1 MNNSFLLGK
10 HSNPIKRNMEESQFS
25 LMKSV
30 YNRVIKQ
37 NTYKLDSD
45 ERYSH
50 LYGPSTN
57 LKYQDISSY
66 IERKKAKAIGKE
78 SNNNKVSY
86 SSYDPVGT
94 YHTKRRVISAGT
106 VSPKKKSLNF

>member
-30 YNRVIKQ
+30 YKRVILQ
-37 NTYKLDSD
+37 NNYTVKSD
-45 ERYSH
+45 QRYSN
-50 LYGPSTN
+50 LYGPSMN
-57 LKYQDISSY
+57 IKYQDTSSY

-78 SNNNKVSY
+78 SNNTTVSY
-86 SSYDPVGT
+86 RSYDPVGT
-94 YHTKRRVISAGT
+94 YHTKRRVVSAGT
-106 VSPKKKSLNF
+106 VSPKKKNLNF

>member
-10 HSNPIKRNMEESQFS
+10 HSNPIKQNMEESHFS

-30 YNRVIKQ
+30 YKRVVQQNKYIIK
-37 NTYKLDSD
+37 SD
-45 ERYSH
+45 EKYCN

-57 LKYQDISSY
+57 IKYQDTSSY

-78 SNNNKVSY
+78 SNNTTVSY
-86 SSYDPVGT
+86 RSYDPVGT
-94 YHTKRRVISAGT
+94 YHTKRRVVSAGT

>member
-30 YNRVIKQ
+30 YNRVIQQ
-37 NTYKLDSD
+37 NIYKPES
-45 ERYSH
+45 EQRYSN
-50 LYGPSTN
+50 LYGPSIN
-57 LKYQDISSY
+57 IKYQDTSSY

-78 SNNNKVSY
+78 SNNNIVSY
-86 SSYDPVGT
+86 RSYDSVGT

-106 VSPKKKSLNF
+106 VSPKKKNFNF

>member
-10 HSNPIKRNMEESQFS
+10 HSNPIKQNMEESQFS
-25 LMKSV
+25 LMKTV
-30 YNRVIKQ
+30 YNRVLQQ
-37 NTYKLDSD
+37 NIYKTKST
-45 ERYSH
+45 EKYSN
-50 LYGPSTN
+50 LYGPSIN
-57 LKYQDISSY
+57 IKYQDTSSY

-78 SNNNKVSY
+78 STNNTVSY
-86 SSYDPVGT
+86 RSYDPGGT

>member
-10 HSNPIKRNMEESQFS
+10 QSNPIKRNMEESQFS

-30 YNRVIKQ
+30 YNRVLQQ
-37 NTYKLDSD
+37 NTYKIKVN
-45 ERYSH
+45 ERYSN

-57 LKYQDISSY
+57 IKYQDTSSY

-78 SNNNKVSY
+78 SNNDTVSY
-86 SSYDPVGT
+86 RSYDPGGT